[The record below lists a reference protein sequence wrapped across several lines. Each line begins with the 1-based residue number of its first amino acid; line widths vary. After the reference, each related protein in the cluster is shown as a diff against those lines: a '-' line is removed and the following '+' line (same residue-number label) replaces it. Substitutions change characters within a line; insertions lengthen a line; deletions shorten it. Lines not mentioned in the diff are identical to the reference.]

1 MKMQRVKGD
10 ELHEDFTDLR
20 KWCIKWNDCTE
31 DQKGRNSE
39 GYDAVSDAY
48 SYSQLS
54 EVVDEFDVVLVAPQM
69 KFNEDMIRDICA
81 VHHKPYA
88 VLDNFVYSTLDGE
101 KGFDTVLSLL
111 NE

>member
-1 MKMQRVKGD
+1 MKILLICGNGVSSGIAQKI
-10 ELHEDFTDLR
+10 R
-20 KWCIKWNDCTE
+20 KAGIA
-31 DQKGRNSE
+31 R

-81 VHHKPYA
+81 LHQKPYA

-101 KGFDTVLSLL
+101 RGFDTVLSLL
-111 NE
+111 NEKEKV